1 MPSRVRSSRDLGA
14 SEEEEELERVVPGAA
29 SSRMRIGSEGTR
41 KKHQEKSGF
50 LYACMGAKN
59 FSSPPLLNK
68 TSSWCVCGVES
79 PRLSPVLDCSHFT
92 KALGSICITRARREG
107 ISSLCSCALNDFT
120 YAISARNTL

>member
-1 MPSRVRSSRDLGA
+1 MPGRERSSRDLGA

-29 SSRMRIGSEGTR
+29 FSRMRISSEGTR

-68 TSSWCVCGVES
+68 GSSWYVCGVES
-79 PRLSPVLDCSHFT
+79 PRLSPVLDSSHFYKGT
-92 KALGSICITRARREG
+92 QKHLHYTCPKRRHLVSVFMCSKG
-107 ISSLCSCALNDFT
+107 FYLRHLC
-120 YAISARNTL
+120 